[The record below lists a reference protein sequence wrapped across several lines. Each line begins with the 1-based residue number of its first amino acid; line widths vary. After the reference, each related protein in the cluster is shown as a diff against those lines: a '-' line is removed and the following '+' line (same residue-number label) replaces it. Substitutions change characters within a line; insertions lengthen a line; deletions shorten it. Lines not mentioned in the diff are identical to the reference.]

1 MQELLYL
8 NPQSIE
14 IFERINDTSIDKV
27 ILHNVWSVQH
37 LSEELNNTNQSST
50 KRIDV
55 FLYYFFSYTVFVLI
69 KYMYL

>member
-14 IFERINDTSIDKV
+14 IFEWINDISTDKV